1 MLQKE
6 TKIVADKISPFHN
19 VFQTTLSILGGFS
32 EKKGKVVRKFCGNF
46 RDGTRKVCWGQTHK
60 QLITHFWC

>member
-19 VFQTTLSILGGFS
+19 VFQTTESILGRFS
-32 EKKGKVVRKFCGNF
+32 EKKGKVVRKFYGNLEMVPE
-46 RDGTRKVCWGQTHK
+46 RSVRAKPTNN
-60 QLITHFWC
+60 